1 MWADGYVVCTG
12 GVRAA
17 ACSSRLNSYDGR
29 VSMERDRGNDPR
41 DESREVVGI
50 VVSRGVEEQRR
61 PRAVAFVWGGKV
73 RPAPSLPYGRWK
85 NGVRP
90 AA

>member
-1 MWADGYVVCTG
+1 MGEIEPGSEQDVPAED
-12 GVRAA
+12 A
-17 ACSSRLNSYDGR
+17 
-29 VSMERDRGNDPR
+29 
-41 DESREVVGI
+41 VGI
-50 VVSRGVEEQRR
+50 VVRDGGPAASR

-85 NGVRP
+85 GEVLP

>member
-1 MWADGYVVCTG
+1 MTG
-12 GVRAA
+12 G
-17 ACSSRLNSYDGR
+17 CF
-29 VSMERDRGNDPR
+29 MEKNCVESR
-41 DESREVVGI
+41 DEGREVVGI
-50 VVSRGVEEQRR
+50 VVSRGAEEERR

>member
-1 MWADGYVVCTG
+1 MTLDSQERQNPRADSD
-12 GVRAA
+12 AI
-17 ACSSRLNSYDGR
+17 
-29 VSMERDRGNDPR
+29 
-41 DESREVVGI
+41 GI
-50 VVSRGVEEQRR
+50 VVKNGAEAERR

-85 NGVRP
+85 PVLT

>member
-1 MWADGYVVCTG
+1 MYMETKISSS
-12 GVRAA
+12 AA
-17 ACSSRLNSYDGR
+17 LVEEDA
-29 VSMERDRGNDPR
+29 
-41 DESREVVGI
+41 VGI
-50 VVSRGVEEQRR
+50 VVSSGTREEGR

>member
-1 MWADGYVVCTG
+1 MTQE
-12 GVRAA
+12 
-17 ACSSRLNSYDGR
+17 SL
-29 VSMERDRGNDPR
+29 ERQHPR
-41 DESREVVGI
+41 TDSDAVGI
-50 VVSRGVEEQRR
+50 VVKNGAEAERR

-85 NGVRP
+85 PVLT